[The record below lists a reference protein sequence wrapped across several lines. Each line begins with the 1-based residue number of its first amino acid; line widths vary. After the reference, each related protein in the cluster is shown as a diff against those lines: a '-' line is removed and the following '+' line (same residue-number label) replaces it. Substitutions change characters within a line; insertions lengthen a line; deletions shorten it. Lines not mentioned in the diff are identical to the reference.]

1 MIYQTLQQEVDLWEA
16 WIEFDHVSSSHFG
29 TLYVI
34 GEVMCG
40 NKCRKTVVRKE
51 VQEEMPSQLILHIQ
65 AEPIPASMRL
75 KNTEVMYSE
84 IIKTISPYRSVL
96 IYRDG
101 ELVAAIDDIEVVI

>member
-16 WIEFDHVSSSHFG
+16 WIEFDHVSPSHFG

-34 GEVMCG
+34 GEVMSG
-40 NKCRKTVVRKE
+40 NRERKPVIRKE

-65 AEPIPASMRL
+65 SCPDPASVRL

-84 IIKTISPYRSVL
+84 TIKTVNPYRSVL

-101 ELVAAIDDIEVVI
+101 ELVASVDDIEIVI